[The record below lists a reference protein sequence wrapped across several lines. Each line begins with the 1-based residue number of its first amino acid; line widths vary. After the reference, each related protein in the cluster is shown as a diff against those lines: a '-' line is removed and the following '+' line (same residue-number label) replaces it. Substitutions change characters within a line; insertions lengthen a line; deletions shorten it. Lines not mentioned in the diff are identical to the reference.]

1 MGVFVYFFT
10 SNCPP
15 MKQIERILADV
26 PPGPQYMMFSATIPR
41 EIEQLAEKK
50 MNNPVFVSVGQSG
63 VTNSLVHQ
71 VILWVED
78 TSKRKKLFSIICEP
92 KHFHPPVLVFVES
105 RLGADML
112 SEAIQEVGI
121 LLIFKISFFF

>member
-1 MGVFVYFFT
+1 
-10 SNCPP
+10 
-15 MKQIERILADV
+15 
-26 PPGPQYMMFSATIPR
+26 MMFSATIPR
-41 EIEQLAEKK
+41 SIEQLAEKK

-71 VILWVED
+71 VIIWVED
-78 TSKRKKLFSIICEP
+78 TSKRKKLFSIFCEP

-112 SEAIQEVGI
+112 SEAIQEVCI
-121 LLIFKISFFF
+121 FYLIFIYIFHSKSTTTVGKTGKL